1 MTQEPTLQVPTS
13 TTTTR
18 QENQSTVK
26 QSAAAQTTV
35 GQAVQQE
42 NIDERTINQFQNS
55 LSSQQRLKEL
65 EAEVQHYESLVRE
78 LKKQM
83 SISGT
88 GFSTTYETFQ
98 LIDPSFSMGKPVSIS
113 GSKNL
118 EKDGNLEQFQI
129 EITRCQQIISE
140 RRTQIRQIINIQTE
154 TEINSTQNTQQ
165 QVSVGIVDRDE
176 RSERQKLID
185 EIAELENQLVY
196 LKNKLSFSQNANEMN
211 FTQELVLSKLYV
223 DVDDIC

>member
-88 GFSTTYETFQ
+88 GFSTRYETF
-98 LIDPSFSMGKPVSIS
+98 
-113 GSKNL
+113 
-118 EKDGNLEQFQI
+118 
-129 EITRCQQIISE
+129 
-140 RRTQIRQIINIQTE
+140 
-154 TEINSTQNTQQ
+154 
-165 QVSVGIVDRDE
+165 
-176 RSERQKLID
+176 
-185 EIAELENQLVY
+185 
-196 LKNKLSFSQNANEMN
+196 
-211 FTQELVLSKLYV
+211 
-223 DVDDIC
+223 

>member
-88 GFSTTYETFQ
+88 GFTRRYETFQ

-140 RRTQIRQIINIQTE
+140 RRTQIRQIINIQTQ

-211 FTQELVLSKLYV
+211 FTQEHVLSSV
-223 DVDDIC
+223 HVNVDDIC